1 MVKEQNYRYSHSPF
15 RLFLSTP
22 SASLVPLSQ
31 GGQLASAVGGYT
43 VGTLR
48 AASAG

>member
-15 RLFLSTP
+15 HLFLSTP
-22 SASLVPLSQ
+22 LRFARPPVS
-31 GGQLASAVGGYT
+31 GGQLANAVGGYT